1 MARTVARLPQGTR
14 ISDHI
19 SLGVLARTVPGDL
32 IDTVLEETGR
42 VTQRQRLLPNRV
54 VVYYVMALY
63 AQASYGEVLRC
74 LIEGVR
80 WLRVR
85 GAQVTIAGKS
95 GISQARMRV
104 GAEPLRELFWRVA
117 RPIAEPGTPGA
128 WYRGLR
134 LVSLDGTTVDLPDQP
149 GMNRLSVA
157 REHLAG

>member
-1 MARTVARLPQGTR
+1 MARTVARLPEGTR

-42 VTQRQRLLPNRV
+42 ATQRQRLLPNRV
-54 VVYYVMALY
+54 VVYYVMALALY

-95 GISQARMRV
+95 GISQARTRV

-117 RPIAEPGTPGA
+117 RPIAQPGTPGA

-134 LVSLDGTTVDLPDQP
+134 LVSLDGTPSDLPAQP
-149 GMNRLSVA
+149 GIEQAFGRP
-157 REHLAG
+157 